1 MSASPFKQWATLSI
15 IKGKTPARL
24 TTCPSS
30 PFFTWVPAFLVNTAA
45 DKLENKISVGDQ
57 AKFINH
63 ITLADGIALI
73 QIFVLLSLAL
83 L

>member
-1 MSASPFKQWATLSI
+1 MSASPCKQWATLSI
-15 IKGKTPARL
+15 IKGKNPKATNNL
-24 TTCPSS
+24 
-30 PFFTWVPAFLVNTAA
+30 PFLSFSTLILAFLVNTTA

-73 QIFVLLSLAL
+73 QIFVLLSLAVV
-83 L
+83 